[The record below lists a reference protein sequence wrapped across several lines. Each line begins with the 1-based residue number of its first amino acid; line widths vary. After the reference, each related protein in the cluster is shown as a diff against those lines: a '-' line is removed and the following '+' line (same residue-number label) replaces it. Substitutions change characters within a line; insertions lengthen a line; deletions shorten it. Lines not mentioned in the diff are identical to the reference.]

1 MDGRCCG
8 RRVKGTVVQFVEY
21 NSRIYKVVYE
31 KDDIFWLISF
41 ENPAAPF
48 PASKE
53 NLILQEMPAE
63 YMDETPASAKRNT
76 TMEKRLKIL
85 DEMVYDDRCCHD
97 VAHRNRVVKKI
108 AKDNGLSEKTILR
121 WYYAYLAKGK
131 RGLLPAARI
140 HEIVEA
146 PEEAG
151 MKRAISR
158 YYYSPVKMSLRGAYE
173 MYLMDECRTED
184 GRLQDERPPFSKFKS
199 VYNKMRSDYRK
210 IISRQGI
217 GEFQKNYRPLL
228 GQAVDVAP
236 LCGHFEM
243 DATSADIELVS
254 KYSRQ
259 SVGRPYVYLVVDVFS
274 RLIAGFYVDFN
285 TNTDAVLMCIR
296 SLLQDKVE
304 IARKRGVTIAPDAWP
319 TTGLPCEIT
328 FDKGKDFMGERTKE
342 LCELFNIE
350 ITNLPAYRPDLK
362 GCVERAFGE
371 VQGMYMNL
379 LHGHG
384 TYEKVNTRL
393 GLNSMHST
401 PCLDIDEY
409 INTIVSGCT
418 TYFVDATGPICSS
431 IQCLCEE
438 SRYQRKRGVWYR
450 LYYRR
455 VWNDLPG
462 PSENQRNPCSIHRS
476 ASVYHQQQ
484 FLCARHRQGTGIRY
498 TDDRAERISVFDG
511 IGVPDPQ

>member
-1 MDGRCCG
+1 
-8 RRVKGTVVQFVEY
+8 
-21 NSRIYKVVYE
+21 
-31 KDDIFWLISF
+31 
-41 ENPAAPF
+41 
-48 PASKE
+48 
-53 NLILQEMPAE
+53 
-63 YMDETPASAKRNT
+63 MDETPASAKRNT

-285 TNTDAVLMCIR
+285 KGLECSLLRHCEGIVKNSAFPHRDIVARFGDEPTHKVKIIFRRTRVHQLLSGPAISLHRFFDEKFLMRGECIR
-296 SLLQDKVE
+296 N
-304 IARKRGVTIAPDAWP
+304 VTIWANHN
-319 TTGLPCEIT
+319 
-328 FDKGKDFMGERTKE
+328 F
-342 LCELFNIE
+342 
-350 ITNLPAYRPDLK
+350 Y
-362 GCVERAFGE
+362 GCVIGQGFVPLNIKWQSIDLFFGQLPHSSLSFEIHVTIRTARPRALAISIMCL
-371 VQGMYMNL
+371 VP
-379 LHGHG
+379 
-384 TYEKVNTRL
+384 RL
-393 GLNSMHST
+393 
-401 PCLDIDEY
+401 
-409 INTIVSGCT
+409 
-418 TYFVDATGPICSS
+418 
-431 IQCLCEE
+431 
-438 SRYQRKRGVWYR
+438 
-450 LYYRR
+450 
-455 VWNDLPG
+455 
-462 PSENQRNPCSIHRS
+462 
-476 ASVYHQQQ
+476 
-484 FLCARHRQGTGIRY
+484 
-498 TDDRAERISVFDG
+498 
-511 IGVPDPQ
+511 

>member
-274 RLIAGFYVDFN
+274 RLIAGIELIQTGEPSQRRELEALPGQRDHN
-285 TNTDAVLMCIR
+285 RCRCCQRLTNTD
-296 SLLQDKVE
+296 
-304 IARKRGVTIAPDAWP
+304 
-319 TTGLPCEIT
+319 
-328 FDKGKDFMGERTKE
+328 
-342 LCELFNIE
+342 
-350 ITNLPAYRPDLK
+350 
-362 GCVERAFGE
+362 
-371 VQGMYMNL
+371 
-379 LHGHG
+379 
-384 TYEKVNTRL
+384 TR
-393 GLNSMHST
+393 
-401 PCLDIDEY
+401 
-409 INTIVSGCT
+409 
-418 TYFVDATGPICSS
+418 
-431 IQCLCEE
+431 
-438 SRYQRKRGVWYR
+438 
-450 LYYRR
+450 
-455 VWNDLPG
+455 
-462 PSENQRNPCSIHRS
+462 
-476 ASVYHQQQ
+476 
-484 FLCARHRQGTGIRY
+484 
-498 TDDRAERISVFDG
+498 
-511 IGVPDPQ
+511 